1 MSSNEK
7 QPNKWLIFLTIPS
20 QMGVTIF
27 LFKWLGSLL
36 DEKFHVHFLMKIS
49 VVLGVFISLY
59 LVNEQVKKI
68 NKS

>member
-7 QPNKWLIFLTIPS
+7 QPNKWLVFLTIPS
-20 QMGVTIF
+20 QMGLTIF
-27 LFKWLGSLL
+27 LFKWLGSFL
-36 DEKFHVHFLMKIS
+36 DETFHKKFLMKTF

-59 LVNEQVKKI
+59 LVNEQLKKI

>member
-27 LFKWLGSLL
+27 LFKWLGLLL
-36 DEKFHVHFLMKIS
+36 DEKFHVHFLMKTS